1 MKNQLNNVSAFVP
14 IVENVTNA
22 NVHYLMQRRVHD
34 MVTDF
39 TWMIGG
45 PQGSGVETAANIFS
59 QVFSKMGYQIFGKR
73 EYYSNIK
80 GEHSY
85 FAVRISDKKIRS
97 SVKGTNMLIAFDAET
112 IFRHAD
118 DVLENGIIIYDST
131 LENMKTSNVITFE
144 NDFKERLETL
154 LKSKNKENT
163 VKGMLELASENSVKV
178 YSVSFRGLLTELSEK
193 LENPRIKN
201 MSRMFNVLG
210 VSLSLGLLMIPFEK
224 LTESVNSIFSKKKS
238 MADMNVSAANFAYNH
253 AAANFEN
260 NNYKFETKQIEE
272 NTILVQGYYGTSIGK
287 IIAGCRFQSY
297 YPITPATDESNFL
310 ETNEILEINEDRPGS
325 TLVVQT
331 EDEISAIGMAIGS
344 SLTGTR
350 SSTCTSGPGFALMT
364 ECLSWAGINEVPVVI
379 TFYQRSGP
387 STGLPTRHGQD
398 DLLCAINS
406 GVGEFPRIVYAS
418 GNVSDSFYDTTQM
431 FNYADVFQVPVI
443 HMLDKFIA
451 SSVITCERFD
461 ETKVT
466 IDRGKLLEQVSSDD
480 YKRFAYTEDG
490 ISPRSKLG
498 LEDGIFWNTGDESDV
513 YGHIS
518 EDPIN
523 RIQMMDK
530 RQSRLDNILENIPE
544 SEQIVKH
551 SEGDFC
557 IVSWGSTQG
566 PILDAIEMLKNDG
579 FNIGFVEIKLLHPFP
594 NELLKKSLS
603 NSKTIIDIE
612 ANYNGQLGSLIRQNL
627 QKDPDYYVLKFTGRP
642 MTCTEL
648 YDTLKKIVN
657 DNAEKKEVLTYGA

>member
-1 MKNQLNNVSAFVP
+1 MVNV
-14 IVENVTNA
+14 INVNA
-22 NVHYLMQRRVHD
+22 HYLMLQQVNEL
-34 MVTDF
+34 VSDF

-85 FAVRISDKKIRS
+85 FAVRISKKQIRS
-97 SVKGTNMLIAFDAET
+97 SIKGTNMLIAFDAET
-112 IFRHAD
+112 IFRHAN

-131 LENMKTSNVITFE
+131 LENIKVSDVITFD
-144 NDFKERLETL
+144 NDFKERMEGF

-163 VKGMLELASENSVKV
+163 IKGILELASERGASIH
-178 YSVSFRGLLTELSEK
+178 SVSFRSLLFELSEK
-193 LENPRIKN
+193 LENPRIKT
-201 MSRMFNVLG
+201 MIRMFNVLG
-210 VSLSLGLLMIPFEK
+210 VSLSLGLLMIPTEK
-224 LTESVNSIFSKKKS
+224 LTESINSIFSKKKTI
-238 MADMNVSAANFAYNH
+238 ADMNVSAANFAYNY
-253 AAANFEN
+253 AAA
-260 NNYKFETKQIEE
+260 KFGSTDLKFNINEIEE
-272 NTILVQGYYGTSIGK
+272 NTLLVQGYYGTSIGK

-325 TLVVQT
+325 TLVIQT

-344 SLTGTR
+344 SLTGVR
-350 SSTCTSGPGFALMT
+350 SATCTSGPGFVLMI

-418 GNVSDSFYDTTQM
+418 GNVSDSFYDTANV

-443 HMLDKFIA
+443 HMMDKFIA
-451 SSVITCERFD
+451 SSVTTCQRFD
-461 ETKVT
+461 ETKVN
-466 IDRGKLLEQVSSDD
+466 IDRGKLLHEPPSNP
-480 YKRFAYTEDG
+480 YKRFEHTADG
-490 ISPRSKLG
+490 LSPRSKIG
-498 LEDGIFWNTGDESDV
+498 LENGIFWNTGDESDV
-513 YGHIS
+513 EGHIS
-518 EDPIN
+518 EDPVN
-523 RIQMMDK
+523 RVEMMDK
-530 RQSRLDNILENIPE
+530 RQSRLDYILEKIPE

-551 SEGDFC
+551 SDGEFC
-557 IVSWGSTQG
+557 VVSWGSTQG
-566 PILDAIEMLKNDG
+566 PILDAIDMLKNEG
-579 FNIGFVEIKLLHPFP
+579 INIGFVEIKLLHPFP
-594 NELLKKSLS
+594 KELLKKSFS
-603 NSKTIIDIE
+603 NSKTIIDVE
-612 ANYNGQLGSLIRQNL
+612 ANYTGQLGSIIKQNL
-627 QKDPDYYVLKFTGRP
+627 EKDPDYYILKYTGRP

-657 DNAEKKEVLTYGA
+657 NNAEKREVLTYGA

>member
-1 MKNQLNNVSAFVP
+1 M
-14 IVENVTNA
+14 
-22 NVHYLMQRRVHD
+22 D
-34 MVTDF
+34 TDF

-85 FAVRISDKKIRS
+85 FAVRISDEKIRS

-118 DVLENGIIIYDST
+118 DILENGIVIYDST
-131 LENMKTSNVITFE
+131 LENFRVSDVITFE
-144 NDFKERLETL
+144 NDFKDRLENL
-154 LKSKNKENT
+154 LKSKNKEAT
-163 VKGMLELASENSVKV
+163 VKGMLDLASENGVKV
-178 YSVSFRGLLTELSEK
+178 HSVSFRSLLSELSEK

-210 VSLSLGLLMIPFEK
+210 VSLSLGLLMIPSEK
-224 LTESVNSIFSKKKS
+224 LTDSVNSIFSKKKS
-238 MADMNVSAANFAYNH
+238 IAEINVSAANFAYNY
-253 AAANFEN
+253 AAA
-260 NNYKFETKQIEE
+260 KFEHNNLKFATKDIQD

-287 IIAGCRFQSY
+287 IISGCRFQSY

-344 SLTGTR
+344 SLTGVR
-350 SSTCTSGPGFALMT
+350 SATCTSGPGFALMT

-418 GNVSDSFYDTTQM
+418 GNVSDSFYDTTQA
-431 FNYADVFQVPVI
+431 FNYADIFQVPVI

-451 SSVITCERFD
+451 SSVTTCERFD
-461 ETKVT
+461 ETKVN
-466 IDRGKLLEQVSSDD
+466 IDRGKLLEEITSDN
-480 YKRFAYTEDG
+480 YNRFAHTEDG

-498 LEDGIFWNTGDESDV
+498 LENGIFWNTGDESDV
-513 YGHIS
+513 QGHIS
-518 EDPIN
+518 EDPVN
-523 RIQMMDK
+523 RVEKMDK
-530 RQSRLDNILENIPE
+530 RQSRLDYILEKIPE
-544 SEQIVKH
+544 SEQIVQH

-579 FNIGFVEIKLLHPFP
+579 IDIGFIEIKLLHPFP
-594 NELLKKSLS
+594 KEVLKKYLS
-603 NSKTIIDIE
+603 NSKTIINVE

-627 QKDPDYYVLKFTGRP
+627 EKDPDYYILKFTGRP

-648 YDTLKKIVN
+648 YDTLKKITN
-657 DNAEKKEVLTYGA
+657 NNAQKREVLTYGA